1 MFVELDDLYQEYA
14 TMIYRFIYLKCKDK
28 ELAEDIV
35 QTTFLKAISQID
47 SFQGESKIS
56 TWLCQIAKNEYL
68 NYCRKHKRQRNGNV
82 HNDNNGEPFLEQEQY
97 HYDATLEKII
107 LNEQASVIRKVLHTL
122 KEPYKEVFM
131 LRVYGECSFGEI
143 GEVFQKN
150 DTWARVTYYRAK
162 EKIAEAVRKKEDF
175 YEM

>member
-1 MFVELDDLYQEYA
+1 MELDDLYQEYA
-14 TMIYRFIYLKCKDK
+14 KMLYRFIYLKCKDK
-28 ELAEDIV
+28 ELSEDIV

-47 SFQGESKIS
+47 SFKGESKIS

-68 NYCRKHKRQRNGNV
+68 NYCRKHKGQQKGDV
-82 HNDNNGEPFLEQEQY
+82 HIDNAKEPLFKQEQY
-97 HYDATLEKII
+97 YCDTALEKII
-107 LNEQASVIRKVLHTL
+107 LNEQAGVIRKVLHTL

-143 GEVFQKN
+143 GELFQKN

-162 EKIAEAVRKKEDF
+162 EKIIKAVLEREDF